1 MMFRVSPTTSTNLGG
16 NIHRRSLIIMDHAL
30 LTSGHDLSIPIQ
42 IITHIHLVGKAT
54 GKTLNQCALHYQVDL
69 RSIMD
74 PNTKEKA

>member
-1 MMFRVSPTTSTNLGG
+1 
-16 NIHRRSLIIMDHAL
+16 MDHAL

-42 IITHIHLVGKAT
+42 MITHIHLVGKAT